1 MITRLSRL
9 PSLVWVIVALAFVHG
24 AAWAVLTPS
33 FQGADEIVQMGY
45 VQYVAENGVPPKRNV
60 AGTQYPNDM
69 GEALSQIPWST
80 TADPSWSER
89 RSNRLQDALDRIDD
103 LPGNRTNPD
112 AAGYQSNNPPLYAY
126 LMAVPY
132 HMAGWLGGNILDRMT
147 AVRFAT
153 SMLGAVAVLFVL
165 LFLRELFPRRRI
177 AWYAGGLAVAL
188 QPVFGWLIGSVNNDV
203 PVVVAG
209 AGLLWLVTRAF
220 RRGLTLKLALALGVI
235 VAVGLLSKVSA
246 YGLGAALAW
255 SLLLLVLRER
265 KRWRTVVPLAIL
277 AFAVAVVPIV
287 VVAELRNMQVG
298 AVPAPGAPAAVA
310 PRAPRDLIAYIW
322 QFWLPKLPFMDEQF
336 PGYPQYPV
344 WDTYI
349 QGFAGR
355 FGWFEYGFSPKASRT
370 MLWVLAGIVALAG
383 VAAVRSRDAV
393 RRNLP
398 LLAALI
404 GSGIGFA
411 LMVNIAGWGYRIDAR
426 ANFEQT
432 RYLFPMI
439 GLYAAAVGAAVLAFP
454 ARWRPG
460 ATALVAVAA
469 SLHVIASWGLTLL
482 RYYA

>member
-1 MITRLSRL
+1 LSRL
-9 PSLVWVIVALAFVHG
+9 PVLVWVIVAIAFVHG

-45 VQYVAENGVPPKRNV
+45 VEYVAENGVPPSRIV
-60 AGTQYPNDM
+60 HDTQYPKDL
-69 GEALSQIPWST
+69 GEALKAIPWST
-80 TADPSWSER
+80 TADPSWSEGR
-89 RSNRLQDALDRIDD
+89 WNRLQHVLDRIDD
-103 LPGNRTNPD
+103 RPQNRTDPD

-132 HMAGWLGGNILDRMT
+132 HVAGWLGGDILDRMT
-147 AVRFAT
+147 AVRLAT
-153 SMLGAVAVLFVL
+153 SLLGAVSVLFVL
-165 LFLRELFPRRRI
+165 LFLRELLPRRRL
-177 AWYAGGLAVAL
+177 AWYAGGLAMAL

-209 AGLLWLVTRAF
+209 AGLLWLVARAF
-220 RRGLTLKLALALGVI
+220 RRGLTVKLAIALGVV
-235 VAVGLLSKVSA
+235 VAVGLLAKVSA

-255 SLLLLVLRER
+255 SLLVLVLRDR
-265 KRWRTVVPLAIL
+265 ARWRTVVPLAVL
-277 AFAVAVVPIV
+277 ALAVAVVPLA
-287 VVAELRNMQVG
+287 VVAEIRNAQASDFVASTG
-298 AVPAPGAPAAVA
+298 AAAPAP
-310 PRAPRDLIAYIW
+310 RSPRDLIAYVW

-336 PGYPQYPV
+336 PGYPHYPV
-344 WDTYI
+344 WQTYI

-355 FGWFEYGFSPKASRT
+355 FGWFQYGFSPNASRT
-370 MLWVLAGIVALAG
+370 MVWVLGGIVTLGG
-383 VAAVRSRDAV
+383 VTAARSRRAV

-398 LLAALI
+398 LLVALI

-411 LMVNIAGWGYRIDAR
+411 LMVNIAGWGYRIDSG

-432 RYLFPMI
+432 RYLFPML

-460 ATALVAVAA
+460 AVAVVAVTA
-469 SLHVIASWGLTLL
+469 SLHVIAAWALTLL